1 MEREKV
7 ELTTVQGTML
17 ATLYAR
23 ALDSRARHSILGDHT
38 ADEVV
43 RRVDHDWSKTGTQ
56 APWDAATLALRG
68 RELDRWT
75 GEFLIAHPGEVTVL
89 HLACGL
95 DTRVHR
101 LDPPPSVRWVDVDFP
116 DVIELRR
123 RLLPE
128 PGGNYRMLGASVTEE
143 GWLEEVPGDRPVV
156 VVAEGLTMYLHEE
169 EGRQLIQRICG
180 HFPGG
185 ELLFDCFSERL
196 VRLAKKLSWM
206 AMGIAPRAVLE
217 SWHWGIDD
225 PRELEGWQDGLAFV
239 DDLYVVDVPDLGRL
253 PAAARI
259 GLRLGAHLPGGRDS
273 GRLLRYRF

>member
-1 MEREKV
+1 MDREKI
-7 ELTTVQGTML
+7 ELTTVQRTML

-23 ALDSRARHSILGDHT
+23 ALDSRSAPSVLGDRI

-43 RRVDHDWSKTGTQ
+43 RRLDHDWRKTGTR
-56 APWDAATLALRG
+56 APWDAALLALRG

-75 GEFLIAHPGEVTVL
+75 TEFLHAHPGEVTVL

-95 DTRVHR
+95 DSRVHR
-101 LDPPPSVRWVDVDFP
+101 LAPPPPVRWVDVDYP
-116 DVIELRR
+116 DVIDLRR

-128 PGGNYRMLGASVTEE
+128 PGGDYRMIGASVTDEE
-143 GWLEEVPGDRPVV
+143 WLEQVPADRPVA

-169 EGRQLIQRICG
+169 EARRLIQRICG

-185 ELLFDCFSERL
+185 QLLFDCFSKRL
-196 VRLAKKLSWM
+196 LRLAGKMSWM
-206 AMGIAPRAVLE
+206 GIVPRAVLE

-225 PRELEGWQDGLAFV
+225 PRELEGWQGGLEFV
-239 DDLYVVDVPDLGRL
+239 DDLYVVDVPDLDRL
-253 PAAARI
+253 PPVARI
-259 GLRLGAHLPGGRDS
+259 GMRLGARLPGGRDS